1 MVTPHTGGCQCGAL
15 RYEFTGKPR
24 QLIVCH
30 CHDCQKRSGSAFG
43 MSLFLDADALR
54 ISEGEIRT
62 YQRTAESGRQVTVG
76 ICENCGTQIYGRPE
90 WRPDT
95 IVLKA
100 GTLDDTSW
108 LVPDLHI
115 WTASKQPWVI
125 VPDGVEA
132 HERQP
137 S

>member
-1 MVTPHTGGCQCGAL
+1 MARRTGGCQCGAL
-15 RYEFTGKPR
+15 RYEFTGEAR
-24 QLIVCH
+24 QLIACH

-43 MSLFLDADALR
+43 MSLFLNAEALR
-54 ISEGEIRT
+54 ITGGEISNYR
-62 YQRTAESGRQVTVG
+62 RTAESGRQVTVG
-76 ICENCGTQIYGRPE
+76 ICSNCGTQIYGQPE
-90 WRPDT
+90 WRPET
-95 IVLKA
+95 TVLKP

-115 WTASKQPWVI
+115 WTVCKQPWVI
-125 VPDGVEA
+125 IPEGVES